1 MRLRRSRGIDAM
13 ATRLLVRNLSF
24 DTSRESLVDLFA
36 AMGGMLELSMPQNRE
51 TGQTRGFAYAWMAT
65 DADARAAIDK
75 LDGHML
81 DGRPLR
87 LSLAPETTAPPFARG
102 PRPE

>member
-1 MRLRRSRGIDAM
+1 MVTPRGIGAM

-24 DTSRESLVDLFA
+24 DTRRESLADLFA
-36 AMGGMLELSMPQNRE
+36 GMDGMLELSMPQNRE
-51 TGQTRGFAYAWMAT
+51 TGQTRGFAYVAMAT
-65 DADARAAIDK
+65 DADAEAAIDR

-87 LSLAPETTAPPFARG
+87 LSLAPETAAPPFARK
-102 PRPE
+102 